1 MTDLRQNLTPG
12 EKVVVTVF
20 VAVLAIGAGAVG
32 FLAAAVFDMKDDIGE
47 LRGDIGELGGELRG
61 EMGELRGEIGEFRAE
76 MEARLTRLETL
87 IEAHFGSSTRRSD

>member
-32 FLAAAVFDMKDDIGE
+32 FLATAVFDMKDDI
-47 LRGDIGELGGELRG
+47 GELRG

-76 MEARLTRLETL
+76 MEARLIRLETL